1 MTKDGAYDHVVRGRL
16 ALKATTTTAKKAKK
30 TKKDRREKV
39 RAARDERRADA
50 GRAARDE

>member
-16 ALKATTTTAKKAKK
+16 ALKATTTAKKAKK
-30 TKKDRREKV
+30 TKKDKREKV

-50 GRAARDE
+50 RRAARDE

>member
-1 MTKDGAYDHVVRGRL
+1 MGETFRYFSNQLR
-16 ALKATTTTAKKAKK
+16 TAKKAKK
-30 TKKDRREKV
+30 TKKDKREKV

>member
-1 MTKDGAYDHVVRGRL
+1 MTKDGAYDHVVRGGL
-16 ALKATTTTAKKAKK
+16 ALQATTTTAKKAKK
-30 TKKDRREKV
+30 TKKDKREKV